1 MKNLHII
8 IAVILLLFWGNINT
22 FAEDLTHETTHE
34 IVQEENEFFVD
45 SKIQRELKAS
55 IQNVYGNENVEE
67 VYNNLIKH
75 AKTAIKNRPQK
86 LKRQD
91 VERTSDW
98 FKDEIIYMFYV
109 DQFGVIQKDKNNTFE
124 DTALMLDYL
133 QELGVT
139 TLYLLPFVDSP
150 MEDSG
155 FDVKNPQDVR
165 RELGGMAQFENFI
178 KSAKE
183 KGFKIK
189 SDLVLNHL
197 SDKHEWFKN
206 LQRGDLEYLDY
217 FIWTDK
223 KPVYKKY
230 VDEKLGTVV
239 EYQEDNGTISKRR
252 LIFPEN
258 TEDNWREVGVNIT
271 NEEGKIETKTYYLYH
286 TFYPFQLDINWEK
299 PEVLYYML
307 DTISTWA
314 NLGVDIFR
322 MDAIP
327 YLSKEKGTNAENQPK
342 THNIVNILSDYIQI
356 TAPSSVI
363 QVEACQEPK
372 DIAPYFGK
380 NHTVNIKIDNNEKE
394 LHRTSEA
401 QIAYN
406 FPYMNAIWATLVS
419 EDKKYF
425 TDVYKQMPSVP
436 KNTMWGVFLR
446 VHDELTLEMVS
457 PEVRELI
464 FQDLEHKGAEF
475 RKGFGVSGR
484 LANFLDKNPNRI
496 EMAFSILFSIPG
508 IPIIYYGDEIG
519 IENDYQNAEKQA
531 KIRAKNKSAFSK
543 LLSVFDSRDINR
555 GSVPRKLF
563 YGSQYGWY
571 AFNSKVYNKV
581 KHLISLRKSLPVMS
595 DGSFEILKTTSKE
608 NFSYI
613 RKNKGQEILV
623 INNLSK
629 EKIVAEVTLPATTI
643 LKNKRKITKL
653 KNLINGDNIR
663 VNISLQ
669 NNTMHLRVAP
679 YQVLWL
685 DLSSEDSDMDDV
697 SKVKEVSNGK
707 KEVIISKLHKY
718 IQGAGNSFNYSR
730 THNPIW
736 RKFNSHPQN

>member
-1 MKNLHII
+1 MKKLYII
-8 IAVILLLFWGNINT
+8 LAVILLLFWGNINT
-22 FAEDLTHETTHE
+22 FAEDLTSETNQE
-34 IVQEENEFFVD
+34 VVQEENEFFVD
-45 SKIQRELKAS
+45 SKIQKEIKTS
-55 IQNVYGNENVEE
+55 IQNVYGKESVEE
-67 VYNNLIKH
+67 VYNNLIEH

-86 LKRQD
+86 LKEQD
-91 VERTSDW
+91 IKRTSDW

-109 DQFGVIQKDKNNTFE
+109 DQFGVIQKDKNSTFE
-124 DTALMLDYL
+124 DTTLMLNYL

-189 SDLVLNHL
+189 ADLVLNHL

-206 LQRGDLEYLDY
+206 LQRGDLEYLNY
-217 FIWTDK
+217 FIWSNK
-223 KPVYKKY
+223 KPEYKKY

-239 EYQEDNGTISKRR
+239 EYQEDDGTISKRR

-271 NEEGKIETKTYYLYH
+271 NEDGKSETKTYYLYH
-286 TFYPFQLDINWEK
+286 TFYPFQLDINWEN
-299 PEVLYYML
+299 PEILYYTL

-342 THNIVNILSDYIQI
+342 THAIVNILSNYIQL

-380 NHTVNIKIDNNEKE
+380 NHTVNIKINNSEKE
-394 LHRTSEA
+394 LYRTSEA

-406 FPYMNAIWATLVS
+406 FPYMNAIWATLIS

-425 TDVYKQMPSVP
+425 TDIYKKMPSVP
-436 KNTMWGVFLR
+436 KNTAWGVFLR
-446 VHDELTLEMVS
+446 VHDELTLEMVN

-464 FQDLEHKGAEF
+464 FQDLEPKGAEF

-531 KIRAKNKSAFSK
+531 KKRRDKSMGEKSAFAK
-543 LLSVFDSRDINR
+543 LLSAFDSRDINR
-555 GSVPRKLF
+555 GSVPQKLF

-613 RKNKGQEILV
+613 RKNKTQEILV

-629 EKIVAEVTLPATTI
+629 DKIVAEITLPTTTI
-643 LKNKRKITKL
+643 LKNNRKITRL

-663 VNISLQ
+663 VNVSLQ

-685 DLSSEDSDMDDV
+685 DLSGVNKGDEALEENGASD
-697 SKVKEVSNGK
+697 G
-707 KEVIISKLHKY
+707 
-718 IQGAGNSFNYSR
+718 
-730 THNPIW
+730 
-736 RKFNSHPQN
+736 

>member
-1 MKNLHII
+1 MKHSNII
-8 IAVILLLFWGNINT
+8 LAIVTLLV
-22 FAEDLTHETTHE
+22 LTWSQVLANENGAE
-34 IVQEENEFFVD
+34 IVVENTQQQNVLDID
-45 SKIQRELKAS
+45 SKIQKELKTS
-55 IQNVYGNENVEE
+55 IQSVYGKDKVDEI
-67 VYNNLIKH
+67 YNNILKH
-75 AKTAIKNRPQK
+75 AEIALSKRPQK
-86 LKRQD
+86 LKEEDFLRK
-91 VERTSDW
+91 SDW

-109 DQFGVIQKDKNNTFE
+109 DQFGVIQKDKNNQFE

-165 RELGGMAQFENFI
+165 SDLGGMEQFENFI
-178 KSAKE
+178 KTAKE

-197 SDKHEWFKN
+197 SDKHEWFKKIME
-206 LQRGDLEYLDY
+206 GDLTYLDY
-217 FIWTDK
+217 FIWSNK

-230 VDEKLGTVV
+230 VDEKLGTVI
-239 EYQEDNGTISKRR
+239 EYYEDDGTVSKRR

-258 TEDNWREVGVNIT
+258 TEHNWREINISVGGNDINKSGK
-271 NEEGKIETKTYYLYH
+271 NEIQTYYLYH
-286 TFYPFQLDINWEK
+286 TFYPFQLDINWEN

-307 DTISTWA
+307 DTISTWS

-342 THNIVNILSDYIQI
+342 THSIINILSNYIQI

-363 QVEACQEPK
+363 QVEACQAPK
-372 DIAPYFGK
+372 DITPYFGIARD
-380 NHTVNIKIDNNEKE
+380 VQIKTNKE
-394 LHRTSEA
+394 NKTLNRTSEA

-406 FPYMNAIWATLVS
+406 FPYMNAIWATIIA

-425 TDVYKQMPSVP
+425 TDTYKKMPTIP
-436 KNTMWGVFLR
+436 KNAVWGVFLR

-457 PEVRELI
+457 PEVRNLI
-464 FQDLEHKGAEF
+464 FEDLEPKGAEF

-496 EMAFSILFSIPG
+496 ELAFSILFSIPG

-519 IENDYQNAEKQA
+519 IENNYQNAIKQA
-531 KIRAKNKSAFSK
+531 EKRKKDKAIFSR

-555 GSVPRKLF
+555 GSVPQKLF
-563 YGSQYGWY
+563 YGSQKGWY
-571 AFNSKVYNKV
+571 EFNSKVYAKV
-581 KHLISLRKSLPVMS
+581 KHLINLRKTLPVMS
-595 DGSFEILKTTSKE
+595 DGSFEILRTTSKE

-613 RKNKGQEILV
+613 RKNKTQEILV

-629 EKIVAEVTLPATTI
+629 DKLIAEVTLPATTI
-643 LKNKRKITKL
+643 LRNKRKITRL
-653 KNLINGDNIR
+653 KNLINGDYIR
-663 VNISLQ
+663 VNVSLQ
-669 NNTMHLRVAP
+669 NNTMHLRLAP

-685 DLSSEDSDMDDV
+685 DLS
-697 SKVKEVSNGK
+697 GK
-707 KEVIISKLHKY
+707 TYNNE
-718 IQGAGNSFNYSR
+718 QE
-730 THNPIW
+730 
-736 RKFNSHPQN
+736 